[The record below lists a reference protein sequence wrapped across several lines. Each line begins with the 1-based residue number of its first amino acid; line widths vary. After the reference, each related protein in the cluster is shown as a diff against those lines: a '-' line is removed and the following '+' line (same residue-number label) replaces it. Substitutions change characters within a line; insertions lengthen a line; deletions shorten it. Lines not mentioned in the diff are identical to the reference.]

1 MLHVVDVPDFLRLA
15 HLADGIGGAE
25 VVDRYAGPAPVR
37 HPDLAP
43 LARHGHGPTLLSPSK
58 LANLYFTW
66 LGWCDIKAQKKG
78 HVLLD
83 LVSMT
88 KLGTQ
93 RDQAIELLRSQ
104 GMMRLSEFK
113 VNGITAATIGRMVR
127 GGDVIRLA
135 RGLYQLPDAPLD
147 ANHSLAEAAKRV
159 PRGVVC
165 LVSALAYHELT
176 DQLPR
181 AVWMAIGTRDWMPKE
196 GGPTMRIVRFTDALL
211 TDDVMTVHIE
221 NVPVKVFGVAKT
233 IADCFRHRRKVG
245 QTVALEGLQ
254 EALRQRKTS
263 PAEIARHA
271 ERGGVATVVRPYL
284 EALTANA

>member
-1 MLHVVDVPDFLRLA
+1 MA
-15 HLADGIGGAE
+15 
-25 VVDRYAGPAPVR
+25 
-37 HPDLAP
+37 
-43 LARHGHGPTLLSPSK
+43 TLS
-58 LANLYFTW
+58 
-66 LGWCDIKAQKKG
+66 
-78 HVLLD
+78 
-83 LVSMT
+83 
-88 KLGTQ
+88 TQ

-127 GGDVIRLA
+127 AGEVNRLA
-135 RGLYQLPDAPLD
+135 RGLYQLPDASLD

-165 LVSALAYHELT
+165 LVSALSYHELT

-181 AVWMAIGTRDWMPKE
+181 GVWMAIGTRDWMPKE
-196 GGPTMRIVRFTDALL
+196 GRPKMRIVRFTDALL
-211 TDDVMTVHIE
+211 TDDVLTVHIE

-245 QTVALEGLQ
+245 QAIALEGLQ
-254 EALRQRKTS
+254 EALRQRKAS

-271 ERGGVATVVRPYL
+271 ERGAVATVVRPYL

>member
-1 MLHVVDVPDFLRLA
+1 MA
-15 HLADGIGGAE
+15 
-25 VVDRYAGPAPVR
+25 
-37 HPDLAP
+37 
-43 LARHGHGPTLLSPSK
+43 
-58 LANLYFTW
+58 
-66 LGWCDIKAQKKG
+66 
-78 HVLLD
+78 
-83 LVSMT
+83 

-104 GMMRLSEFK
+104 GMVRLSEFK

-135 RGLYQLPDAPLD
+135 RGLYQLTDAPLD
-147 ANHSLAEAAKRV
+147 AKHSLTEAAKRV

-196 GGPTMRIVRFTDALL
+196 GRPAMRIVRFTDALL
-211 TDDVMTVHIE
+211 TDDVITVHIE

-233 IADCFRHRRKVG
+233 IADCFRHRRKIG
-245 QTVALEGLQ
+245 QTIALEGLQ
-254 EALRQRKTS
+254 KALRQRKAS

-271 ERGGVATVVRPYL
+271 ERGGVTTVVRPYL

>member
-1 MLHVVDVPDFLRLA
+1 MA
-15 HLADGIGGAE
+15 
-25 VVDRYAGPAPVR
+25 
-37 HPDLAP
+37 
-43 LARHGHGPTLLSPSK
+43 T
-58 LANLYFTW
+58 
-66 LGWCDIKAQKKG
+66 
-78 HVLLD
+78 
-83 LVSMT
+83 
-88 KLGTQ
+88 LGTQ

-104 GMMRLSEFK
+104 GMMRLWEFK
-113 VNGITAATIGRMVR
+113 ANGITAATIGRMVR

-165 LVSALAYHELT
+165 LVSALSYHELT

-196 GGPTMRIVRFTDALL
+196 GRPKMRIVRFTDALL
-211 TDDVMTVHIE
+211 ADDVLTVHIE

-245 QTVALEGLQ
+245 QAVALEGLQ
-254 EALRQRKTS
+254 EALRQRKAS
-263 PAEIARHA
+263 PAEIAHHA

>member
-1 MLHVVDVPDFLRLA
+1 MHA
-15 HLADGIGGAE
+15 SI
-25 VVDRYAGPAPVR
+25 
-37 HPDLAP
+37 
-43 LARHGHGPTLLSPSK
+43 
-58 LANLYFTW
+58 
-66 LGWCDIKAQKKG
+66 
-78 HVLLD
+78 LD
-83 LVSMT
+83 YISVMNS
-88 KLGTQ
+88 GTQ
-93 RDQAIELLRSQ
+93 RDQALELLRMK
-104 GMMRLSEFK
+104 GIVRLSEFMDA
-113 VNGITAATIGRMVR
+113 GITASTVARMLRAGNVN
-127 GGDVIRLA
+127 RLA

-165 LVSALAYHELT
+165 LVSALAYHDLT

-181 AVWMAIGTRDWMPKE
+181 AVWMAIRTKDWMPKK
-196 GGPTMRIVRFTDALL
+196 GRPAMRFVRFTDALL
-211 TDDVMTVHIE
+211 TDDVQTVHIE

-254 EALRQRKTS
+254 EALRQRKAT

-271 ERGGVATVVRPYL
+271 KRGGVATIVRPYL

>member
-1 MLHVVDVPDFLRLA
+1 
-15 HLADGIGGAE
+15 
-25 VVDRYAGPAPVR
+25 
-37 HPDLAP
+37 
-43 LARHGHGPTLLSPSK
+43 
-58 LANLYFTW
+58 
-66 LGWCDIKAQKKG
+66 
-78 HVLLD
+78 
-83 LVSMT
+83 MT
-88 KLGTQ
+88 KIGTQ
-93 RDQAIELLRSQ
+93 RDQAIDLLRVK
-104 GMMRLSEFK
+104 GIARLAEFTDA
-113 VNGITAATIGRMVR
+113 GITPATVGRMVR
-127 GGDVIRLA
+127 AGEVNRLG

-181 AVWMAIGTRDWMPKE
+181 AVWMAIGTRDWMPKA
-196 GGPTMRIVRFTDALL
+196 GRPAMRIVRFTDALL

-221 NVPVKVFGVAKT
+221 IVPVKVFGVAKT

-245 QTVALEGLQ
+245 PTVALEGLQ
-254 EALRQRKTS
+254 EALRQRKAS

-284 EALTANA
+284 EAFTANV